1 MRYTLLSVP
10 RLSDT
15 ELTYD
20 NRLARVL
27 RHPVYSWL
35 GIRPAAGQHTSA
47 EHDAL
52 RRWAA
57 GRSSIV
63 EIGVA
68 EGVSA
73 LALRDAMAEDGKLY
87 LVDPFHLSRVPA
99 LNFMR
104 RTAHRAAATCSRG
117 TVIWLEEF
125 SFDVARRW
133 NTFID
138 LLLIDGDHS
147 LPGVRRDWE
156 DWSRFVVPGG
166 LAIFHDARLFDGGW
180 TSEGYGPVQFVD
192 EVFRRAQP
200 PDWTIIDEVHS
211 LVVVKRRH

>member
-1 MRYTLLSVP
+1 MTLP
-10 RLSDT
+10 QLSDT
-15 ELTYD
+15 SLNYD
-20 NRLARVL
+20 NVRARIF

-35 GIRPAAGQHTSA
+35 GIRPAAGQHTAA
-47 EHDAL
+47 EHEAL

-73 LALRDAMAEDGKLY
+73 LALRDVMAEDGNLY
-87 LVDPFHLSRVPA
+87 LIDPFHLSRFPA
-99 LNFMR
+99 LNFVR

-117 TVIWLEEF
+117 TVIWLEGF
-125 SFDVARRW
+125 SFEVARKW
-133 NTFID
+133 DTSID

-147 LPGVRRDWE
+147 PRGVRRDW
-156 DWSRFVVPGG
+156 DHWSRFVMPGG

-180 TSEGYGPVQFVD
+180 TSGGYGPVQLVD
-192 EVFRRAQP
+192 EVFRKAQP

-211 LVVVKRRH
+211 LVVVKRRQ

>member
-1 MRYTLLSVP
+1 MRYTLLTVP

-15 ELTYD
+15 EPTYD
-20 NRLARVL
+20 NRLARIL

-35 GIRPAAGQHTSA
+35 GIRPAAGQHTAA
-47 EHDAL
+47 EHGAL

-73 LALRDAMAEDGKLY
+73 LALRDAMAEDGNLY
-87 LVDPFHLSRVPA
+87 LIDPFHLSRAPA

-117 TVIWLEEF
+117 NVIWLEGF
-125 SFDVARRW
+125 SFDVARQW
-133 NTFID
+133 DTSID

-147 LPGVRRDWE
+147 LGGVRRDWD

-180 TSEGYGPVQFVD
+180 TSGGYGPVRLVD
-192 EVFRRAQP
+192 EVFRKAQP

-211 LVVVKRRH
+211 LVVVKRRQ